1 MKKEL
6 EEEKKKCAE
15 FLSQKKKFG
24 YVSNPPKSRNSSNK
38 ENLPAKSEP
47 IIQTESEK
55 DELNKLRRQVSQLRS
70 TLKKMEIQLKEE
82 KTLAEKEISNLKSA
96 LSEEKKRR
104 QGAQEEKVERN
115 NRLLQ
120 DLLEKDEMIFKLQRE
135 L

>member
-15 FLSQKKKFG
+15 YLSQKKKFG
-24 YVSNPPKSRNSSNK
+24 YVSGPPKSRNQSNK

-47 IIQTESEK
+47 IVQSEQEK

-82 KTLAEKEISNLKSA
+82 KTQAEKEVSSLKSA

-104 QGAQEEKVERN
+104 QNA
-115 NRLLQ
+115 
-120 DLLEKDEMIFKLQRE
+120 
-135 L
+135 